1 LVISVYVR
9 NREIDCM
16 EFAISSAKGPSTG
29 LGMSAPEMD
38 RIQKPVSSFR
48 RERLLRAADAPD
60 LPSAQPL
67 PSAVNP
73 GVPGVAGT
81 ARRLGDIAAFSPAMH
96 EVFRLVDRL
105 ASTGVTMTFIGETGT
120 GKDVFAHAVHDA
132 SSRSAGPFVVFD
144 CGAVPANLVE
154 SELFGHERGAFTGAL
169 AEHAGAFERA
179 RGGTLFLDE
188 IGELPLE
195 LQPRL
200 LRVLDDRS
208 IRRVGGSRDRHVD
221 VRIVAATN
229 RDLAALVASKQ
240 FRHDLYFRLAAAV
253 VHLPP
258 LRDRLDD
265 LPLLVPRLLSD
276 LGRAEVRVADAAFEA
291 LRAHVWPGNVRELKN
306 TLACALAFVDAG
318 VLESRH
324 LRFTAAFAEHALLD
338 RLPLAGHRLETV
350 ERAAIRQTLVQT
362 HGNKAQ
368 AAKSLGIAVSTLYEK
383 LKRYGL

>member
-1 LVISVYVR
+1 
-9 NREIDCM
+9 
-16 EFAISSAKGPSTG
+16 
-29 LGMSAPEMD
+29 
-38 RIQKPVSSFR
+38 
-48 RERLLRAADAPD
+48 
-60 LPSAQPL
+60 
-67 PSAVNP
+67 
-73 GVPGVAGT
+73 
-81 ARRLGDIAAFSPAMH
+81 
-96 EVFRLVDRL
+96 
-105 ASTGVTMTFIGETGT
+105 
-120 GKDVFAHAVHDA
+120 
-132 SSRSAGPFVVFD
+132 VVFD